1 MMLKLI
7 DINCSYELSRG
18 NAVFFCLGDSVDG
31 LGPLDADVGR
41 GVARGLWPERA
52 DGAGH
57 EDLEVVLLRQLHHV
71 VQS

>member
-1 MMLKLI
+1 MI
-7 DINCSYELSRG
+7 FSVSVIIALSRG
-18 NAVFFCLGDSVDG
+18 NARLCLGDSVDG

-41 GVARGLWPERA
+41 GVAGRLWPEGA

-71 VQS
+71 VQP